1 MIERGAKDKDAP
13 FDEEAELQIMTN
25 EKVWLA
31 IIVLGPTATYF
42 VYLWIVLLFSALR

>member
-13 FDEEAELQIMTN
+13 FDEEAELQIM
-25 EKVWLA
+25 LA